1 MCGLAGILLYKKQ
14 RSETELD
21 YTKRLFTEL
30 LINSEH
36 RGPYAT
42 GAAIING
49 DNGSHVDKVPLP
61 ASRYVCS
68 PGYDQ
73 LMDVAVDECT
83 AIMMGHTRWPTRGSH
98 LDNTNN
104 QPLCSDGS
112 LLCITHNGHVKNAD
126 ELSASLRLPR
136 EWEVDSEILLRIAE
150 RHIIHDG
157 VETDSFL
164 RDIALIKGKVSAVIA
179 SPQWANKVYLLKG
192 NQPLFMWWNRKMK
205 MLAYASE
212 QEILSRSI
220 TDTKSW
226 QDIPI
231 PAWRLVTV
239 TLDKKPELE
248 FEPFSLAGD
257 VNHVTDSYD
266 RN

>member
-1 MCGLAGILLYKKQ
+1 MCGLTGILLCKKQ
-14 RSETELD
+14 RSETDLD
-21 YTKRLFTEL
+21 YTKHLFTEL

-49 DNGSHVDKVPLP
+49 DNSSHVDKAPIP
-61 ASRYVCS
+61 ACRYVCS

-73 LMDVAVDECT
+73 LMDVANQYT
-83 AIMMGHTRWPTRGSH
+83 TIMMGHTRWPTRGSH
-98 LDNTNN
+98 LDNRNN
-104 QPLCSDGS
+104 QPLCSS
-112 LLCITHNGHVKNAD
+112 LCITHNGYARNAD
-126 ELSASLRLPR
+126 ELSALMGLPR

-150 RHIIHDG
+150 RHITNDG
-157 VETDSFL
+157 IDTDNFIQ
-164 RDIALIKGKVSAVIA
+164 DIALIRGRVSAVIA
-179 SPQWANKVYLLKG
+179 SPQWPNKVYLLKG
-192 NQPLFMWWNRKMK
+192 NQPLFMWWNRRMRIF
-205 MLAYASE
+205 AYASE
-212 QEILSRSI
+212 QEILGRSI
-220 TDTKSW
+220 ADIKSW
-226 QDIPI
+226 QEIPI

-248 FEPFSLAGD
+248 FEPFTLAGG

>member
-1 MCGLAGILLYKKQ
+1 MCGLTGILLCKKQ

-21 YTKRLFTEL
+21 YTKHLFTEL

-42 GAAIING
+42 GAAIINY
-49 DNGSHVDKVPLP
+49 DNGSHVDKAPLP

-73 LMDVAVDECT
+73 LMEVVSQYT
-83 AIMMGHTRWPTRGSH
+83 TIMMGHTRWPTRGSH

-104 QPLCSDGS
+104 QPLCSDGY
-112 LLCITHNGHVKNAD
+112 LLCITHNGHAKNAD
-126 ELSASLRLPR
+126 ELSALLGLPR

-157 VETDSFL
+157 IDTDTFI
-164 RDIALIKGKVSAVIA
+164 RDIALVRGRVSAVIA

-212 QEILSRSI
+212 KEILGRSI
-220 TDTKSW
+220 DDAKSW
-226 QDIPI
+226 QEIPI
-231 PAWRLVTV
+231 PEWRLVTV
-239 TLDKKPELE
+239 TLDKKPKLE
-248 FEPFSLAGD
+248 FEPFSLAGG
-257 VNHVTDSYD
+257 VNHVADSYD